1 VYYAHEKVLCNT
13 FLQLFFFTLSG
24 HAITVP
30 PGGNTMTIITG
41 KQAQK
46 GAKTILKETG
56 WTISRAARALGW
68 PRETLAKIIDG
79 RTKNPSQ
86 QRMDQISEMLS
97 KVVGTQSADQCETC
111 NGSGVIPSVSQ
122 CPECVICA
130 SV

>member
-1 VYYAHEKVLCNT
+1 
-13 FLQLFFFTLSG
+13 LQLFFFTLLV

-86 QRMDQISEMLS
+86 QRMDQIAEMLA
-97 KVVGTQSADQCETC
+97 KVVGTEDEEQCETC